1 MAIKGMV
8 NVRRNINRTL
18 TGVIPNKAEKA
29 VHVATAIIAGY
40 ATLLT
45 PIDTSVLANSQYRVV
60 QTERG
65 RVLGAIGYTARYA
78 GYVHGASGKLKGK
91 QRSNGNGTYWSPDA
105 EPEFLTKAGDDN
117 VAEIDAAVARVM
129 KI

>member
-1 MAIKGMV
+1 MAIKGMA

-65 RVLGAIGYTARYA
+65 RVVGAIGYTARYA
-78 GYVHGASGKLKGK
+78 YFTHQASGKLKGQ

-105 EPEFLTKAGDDN
+105 EPEFLTKAGEDN
-117 VAEIDAAVARVM
+117 IIEVNNAVYSTM